1 MKKIVIFI
9 FLFSTALYMVGC
21 SAEETIQKD
30 EVKEQKPVQLPPKVM
45 QPVDISYDFTGR
57 YLLPNSS
64 IVFDKSD
71 EAVML
76 DPIVGD
82 FVQFKRGNKNTFVFH
97 RFEVDSAS
105 NEKTNEI
112 VFAFETLDTET
123 GVKIFPEKFV
133 YYYLSYK
140 GSRSRVDG
148 ETINGYVI
156 LDEIDDNAVSGN
168 LSFSIYGKR
177 KEFDKE
183 DVDVTAE
190 FKGSFKIQITDINSR
205 LR

>member
-1 MKKIVIFI
+1 MKKTAVFV
-9 FLFSTALYMVGC
+9 FLFSIALYIMGC
-21 SAEETIQKD
+21 STEETIQKE

-45 QPVDISYDFTGR
+45 QPVDISYDFTDR
-57 YLLPNSS
+57 YLLPNSN

-71 EAVML
+71 AAFML

-82 FVQFKRGNKNTFVFH
+82 FVQFKKGDKNTFVFH
-97 RFEVDSAS
+97 RFEIDSVS

-112 VFAFETLDTET
+112 VFAFETIDTET
-123 GVKIFPEKFV
+123 GVKIFPEKFI

-140 GSRSRVDG
+140 DSRSRVDG

-156 LDEIDDNAVSGN
+156 LDEVNDNAVLGN
-168 LSFSIYGKR
+168 LSFSIDGKR
-177 KEFDKE
+177 KEFNKE
-183 DVDVTAE
+183 DVNVTVE
-190 FKGSFKIQITDINSR
+190 FKGSFRIPISDISSN

>member
-1 MKKIVIFI
+1 MKKTAVFV
-9 FLFSTALYMVGC
+9 FLFSIALYIMGC
-21 SAEETIQKD
+21 SAEETIQKE

-45 QPVDISYDFTGR
+45 QPVDISYDFTDR
-57 YLLPNSS
+57 YFLPNSN

-71 EAVML
+71 AAFML

-82 FVQFKRGNKNTFVFH
+82 FVQFKKGDKNTFVFH
-97 RFEVDSAS
+97 RFEIDSVS

-112 VFAFETLDTET
+112 VFAFETIDTET
-123 GVKIFPEKFV
+123 GVKIFPEKFI

-140 GSRSRVDG
+140 DSRSRVDG

-156 LDEIDDNAVSGN
+156 LDEVNDNAVLGN
-168 LSFSIYGKR
+168 LSFSIDGKR
-177 KEFDKE
+177 KEFNKE
-183 DVDVTAE
+183 DVNVTVE
-190 FKGSFKIQITDINSR
+190 FKGSFRIPISDISSN